1 MTLQHLD
8 AVIAFAALMLG
19 MSLLITVGTQL
30 VVSLLGLR
38 GSSLRRGLMDLFETA
53 SADREA
59 RRYAKQIS
67 HRVLNHPLI
76 SDSVWSRF
84 YLQVDK
90 LPFVPPDAAA
100 KLRGAASGIPFRPWL
115 LGAVGGFFAWPM
127 MLAVCE
133 YLFQDVCK
141 YFDAIS
147 GYLPLVDLCGH
158 PWRSGAVVGA
168 VFAGLLSRWRLATSI
183 GFEELVDTLEKCSAP
198 PQGTLP
204 DPVQRAMLVI
214 AGEAHREPRLKAK
227 AISQPPESLDDDAFL
242 SHGGGGVA
250 VAVEK
255 AVTQVAQAAAE
266 EETWTEGLKVWFRHS
281 MVRASQRFAV
291 KARVI
296 AAGLSLLVVFAGHL
310 DALRLLRTLTG
321 DAQLRAQVA
330 TAADAIA
337 KQAEQLPRSKEAGRP
352 VVPEA
357 YRTAMAAVLQ
367 PLPAG
372 NEPTRS
378 KSRSGSH
385 SATPAAA
392 PAQESPIPSASAG
405 SAAPKTAHDS
415 KNPFAMA
422 LATVQAATPTEQPA
436 EEPPA
441 KRAET
446 KGKSAKSKAAAAE
459 REKSAAAAPS
469 KEDASTLEAKAI
481 ATKALEATPGF
492 ASREDAVTWLRTTLD
507 GNPAAENLAAAYDQ
521 EVNAQL
527 VTEGDRLIDQSASM
541 KRQLARSEFQLL
553 PDQWPGWTPDKHEL
567 PGMLVAAMLLS
578 LGAPFWF
585 NTLKRVAS
593 LRPFLAMDGGK
604 QSKH

>member
-1 MTLQHLD
+1 MTLQHVD

-38 GSSLRRGLMDLFETA
+38 GSNLRRGLMDLFETA

-76 SDSVWSRF
+76 SDSLWSRF

-115 LGAVGGFFAWPM
+115 LGAVGGFFVWPV
-127 MLAVCE
+127 MLTIFE
-133 YLFQDVCK
+133 YVFQDVCK
-141 YFDAIS
+141 SFDAIS
-147 GYLPLVDLCGH
+147 SYVPLIDLCGH
-158 PWRSGAVVGA
+158 PWRSGAILGA

-183 GFEELVDTLEKCSAP
+183 GFDELVDTLEKCSAP

-227 AISQPPESLDDDAFL
+227 AMAVPAESLDDDAVL
-242 SHGGGGVA
+242 YHGGGGVA

-255 AVTQVAQAAAE
+255 AITQVAQVAAE
-266 EETWTEGLKVWFRHS
+266 EETWTEGLKIWFKHS
-281 MVRASQRFAV
+281 MVRASQRFTV
-291 KARVI
+291 QARVI
-296 AAGLSLLVVFAGHL
+296 AVGLSLFVVFAAHL
-310 DALRLLRTLTG
+310 DAIRLLRTLTG

-337 KQAEQLPRSKEAGRP
+337 KQAEQLPRTKEAGHP

-357 YRTAMAAVLQ
+357 YRVAMAAVLQ
-367 PLPAG
+367 PLPSG
-372 NEPTRS
+372 NEPSRS
-378 KSRSGSH
+378 KSRPGSH
-385 SATPAAA
+385 SAAPAA
-392 PAQESPIPSASAG
+392 PATQESPSAGAG
-405 SAAPKTAHDS
+405 SAAPKTAQGS

-422 LATVQAATPTEQPA
+422 LASVQAASPTEQPT
-436 EEPPA
+436 EEAPT
-441 KRAET
+441 KKGET
-446 KGKSAKSKAAAAE
+446 KGKSARSKAAAAE
-459 REKSAAAAPS
+459 REKSAPPAPS
-469 KEDASTLEAKAI
+469 REDRTTLEAKAT
-481 ATKALEATPGF
+481 AAKALEATPGF
-492 ASREDAVTWLRTTLD
+492 ASREDAVAWLRATLD

-527 VTEGDRLIDQSASM
+527 VTEGDKLIDQSASI
-541 KRQLARSEFQLL
+541 KRQLGRSEFQLL

-567 PGMLVAAMLLS
+567 PGMLVAAMFLS

-585 NTLKRVAS
+585 NTLKRAAS
-593 LRPFLAMDGGK
+593 LRPFLAMDAGK
-604 QSKH
+604 RSKR

>member
-1 MTLQHLD
+1 MTLQHVD

-30 VVSLLGLR
+30 VISVLGLR
-38 GSSLRRGLMDLFETA
+38 GANLRRGLMDLFEAA

-59 RRYAKQIS
+59 RRYAEQIA
-67 HRVLNHPLI
+67 HRVLNYPLI
-76 SDSVWSRF
+76 SDSLWSRF
-84 YLQVDK
+84 YLRVDK

-127 MLAVCE
+127 ALTICE
-133 YLFQDVCK
+133 YLFQDACK

-147 GYLPLVDLCGH
+147 SYVPLVDLCGH
-158 PWRSGAVVGA
+158 PWRSGAVLGA

-183 GFEELVDTLEKCSAP
+183 GFDELVDTLEKCSAP

-227 AISQPPESLDDDAFL
+227 AMQAPLESLGDDAAMDHH
-242 SHGGGGVA
+242 SGGVA

-255 AVTQVAQAAAE
+255 AVTVTQQVAAE
-266 EETWTEGLKVWFRHS
+266 EETWTEGLKIWFKHS
-281 MVRASQRFAV
+281 MVRTSQRFAV
-291 KARVI
+291 QARVI
-296 AAGLSLLVVFAGHL
+296 AAGLSLLLVFAAHL
-310 DALRLLRTLTG
+310 DAIRLLRTLTG

-337 KQAEQLPRSKEAGRP
+337 KQAEQLPRTKEAGRP

-357 YRTAMAAVLQ
+357 YRVAMAAVLQ

-372 NEPTRS
+372 NEAPRG
-378 KSRSGSH
+378 KQRSGSH
-385 SATPAAA
+385 GAPPAQ
-392 PAQESPIPSASAG
+392 PSQESPLPSAGLG
-405 SAAPKTAHDS
+405 SDAPKTAQES
-415 KNPFAMA
+415 QNPFAIA
-422 LATVQAATPTEQPA
+422 LASVQAAAPTEQPA
-436 EEPPA
+436 EATPMKKSEP
-441 KRAET
+441 
-446 KGKSAKSKAAAAE
+446 KGKSARSRAAAAE
-459 REKSAAAAPS
+459 REKAIPPAPS
-469 KEDASTLEAKAI
+469 REDRATLEAKAT
-481 ATKALEATPGF
+481 AAKALETTPGF
-492 ASREDAVTWLRTTLD
+492 ASREDAVAWLRTTLD
-507 GNPAAENLAAAYDQ
+507 GNPAAESLAAAYDQ
-521 EVNAQL
+521 QVNAQL
-527 VTEGDRLIDQSASM
+527 VTEGDKLIDQSASM
-541 KRQLARSEFQLL
+541 KRHLARSEFQLL
-553 PDQWPGWTPDKHEL
+553 PNEWPGWMPDKHEL
-567 PGMLVAAMLLS
+567 PGMLVAALLLS

-593 LRPFLAMDGGK
+593 LRPFLAMDGER

>member
-38 GSSLRRGLMDLFETA
+38 GANLRRGLMDLFETA

-76 SDSVWSRF
+76 SDSLWSRF

-90 LPFVPPDAAA
+90 LPFVPSDAAA

-115 LGAVGGFFAWPM
+115 LGAVGGFFAWPI
-127 MLAVCE
+127 MLMICE
-133 YLFQDVCK
+133 YLFQDVCR
-141 YFDAIS
+141 YFDAVS
-147 GYLPLVDLCGH
+147 SYLPLVDLCGH
-158 PWRSGAVVGA
+158 PWRSGAILGA

-227 AISQPPESLDDDAFL
+227 AMSAPLESLDDDAVL
-242 SHGGGGVA
+242 GHGGGGVA

-255 AVTQVAQAAAE
+255 PVTQVAQVAAE
-266 EETWTEGLKVWFRHS
+266 EETWTEGLKIWFKHS
-281 MVRASQRFAV
+281 MVRASQRFTV
-291 KARVI
+291 QARVI
-296 AAGLSLLVVFAGHL
+296 AVGLSLLVVFAAHL
-310 DALRLLRTLTG
+310 DAIRLLRTLTG
-321 DAQLRAQVA
+321 DAQLRAEVA
-330 TAADAIA
+330 ASADAIA
-337 KQAEQLPRSKEAGRP
+337 KQAEQLPRTKESGRP

-357 YRTAMAAVLQ
+357 YRVAMAVVLQ

-372 NEPTRS
+372 NEPSRG
-378 KSRSGSH
+378 KGRPGSRS
-385 SATPAAA
+385 AA
-392 PAQESPIPSASAG
+392 PVAQPSQGSPLPSAGAG
-405 SAAPKTAHDS
+405 SDAPKTAQDS
-415 KNPFAMA
+415 QNPFAIA
-422 LATVQAATPTEQPA
+422 LASVQAASPADQAAENAPTRKA
-436 EEPPA
+436 E
-441 KRAET
+441 R

-459 REKSAAAAPS
+459 REKSAPLAPS
-469 KEDASTLEAKAI
+469 REDRTTLEAKAI

-492 ASREDAVTWLRTTLD
+492 ASREDAVAWLRATLD
-507 GNPAAENLAAAYDQ
+507 GNTAVENLTAAYDE

-527 VTEGDRLIDQSASM
+527 VTEGDKLIDQSASV
-541 KRQLARSEFQLL
+541 KRQLARSEFQLV
-553 PDQWPGWTPDKHEL
+553 PDQWPGWTPVKHEL
-567 PGMLVAAMLLS
+567 PGMLVAAMFLS

-593 LRPFLAMDGGK
+593 LRPFLAIDGAK
-604 QSKH
+604 QNRH